1 MMSSGLVVGIDV
13 GTTKVCT
20 VVGETFLGRDSMDVL
35 GVGLAANAGMARGNV
50 VDPHLVAEAIRSSV
64 SAAESM
70 ADVAVDGALVSI
82 GGDHLACQT
91 EIGSSELGQRG
102 QVTQEAIDAAIQHGS
117 SVNLPLGR
125 DVFHISPCEYSLDG
139 RRGSTELLGAAG
151 RHLQV
156 ELLVVTGATAARR
169 ELEECVRAA
178 RVEPRNFVINMIA
191 ASRSC
196 LTEEERQTGVVLLDG
211 GATQVGF
218 FRRGALAH
226 AGVIPVGGITITHDI
241 AVCLGT
247 TDEDAERLKI
257 TNGYASADYGD
268 AEREVEFR
276 DADTGELRA
285 GSHRM
290 LCEIIEA
297 RVEEILDL
305 ARERLMRSGCLSAA
319 PCGIVLAGGGAG
331 LRNLSDLAR
340 LKFGGML
347 VRRAEPL
354 GVGVGREGLEN
365 PGTLTALG
373 LALHAAELA
382 REEIERRKAAG
393 PVRNFIQ
400 SLKETVG
407 IRR

>member
-1 MMSSGLVVGIDV
+1 MTSELVVGIDA

-35 GVGLAANAGMARGNV
+35 GVGLAPNAGMARGNV
-50 VDPHLVAEAIRSSV
+50 VDPHLVAEAVRSSV

-70 ADVAVDGALVSI
+70 ADVTVYDALVAI

-91 EIGSSELGQRG
+91 EIGSHELAKG
-102 QVTQEAIDAAIQHGS
+102 QVTQEAIDAAVRHGS
-117 SVNLPLGR
+117 NVNLPLGR
-125 DVFHISPCEYSLDG
+125 DVFHISPCEHSVDG
-139 RRGSTELLGAAG
+139 RRGPTDLLGASG
-151 RHLQV
+151 KHLQV
-156 ELLVVTGATAARR
+156 DLLVVTGATAARR
-169 ELEECVRAA
+169 ELEECVKAA
-178 RVEPRNFVINMIA
+178 NVEPRNYVINTIA

-196 LTEEERQTGVVLLDG
+196 LTEEERQTGVVLVDLG
-211 GATQVGF
+211 GGTTQVGF
-218 FRRGALAH
+218 FRHGALAH
-226 AGVIPVGGITITHDI
+226 AGVIPLGGLTITRDI

-257 TNGYASADYGD
+257 TNGYASADFGD

-276 DADTGELRA
+276 DADTGELRSA
-285 GSHRM
+285 PHKM

-305 ARERLMRSGCLSAA
+305 ARERLMRSGCLSSA

-331 LRNLSDLAR
+331 LRSVSDVAR

-354 GVGVGREGLEN
+354 GVGIGREGLEN

-382 REEIERRKAAG
+382 RQGIERRKAAG
-393 PVRNFIQ
+393 PIRNFIQ